1 MSLQE
6 RKRRRQQS
14 ERDRE
19 AEQLRRDRGLHD
31 EARLSPK
38 MAARLPT
45 GAVAARY
52 GVTTRSVDRWWKD
65 PDLNFPQPIIVNERK
80 YWALTDLEIWERG
93 HVAEKV
99 HELPGGINRL
109 LADIATAPDEA
120 YVVGLI
126 TNNLNA
132 IAALPPRERE
142 HISAAIQD
150 AVRERRAC
158 DEDR

>member
-6 RKRRRQQS
+6 RERRRRQS
-14 ERDRE
+14 ERDRR
-19 AEQLRRDRGLHD
+19 RRDQGLHD

-38 MAARLPT
+38 IAARLPT

-52 GVTTRSVDRWWKD
+52 GVTTRSIDRWWKD
-65 PDLNFPQPIIVNERK
+65 PDLNFPQPIIVNARK

-93 HVAEKV
+93 CVAEKARG
-99 HELPGGINRL
+99 LPGDINRL

-120 YVVGLI
+120 YIVDLI
-126 TNNLNA
+126 TNSHKA
-132 IAALPPRERE
+132 TATLPPRERE
-142 HISAAIQD
+142 QVNAAIQD

-158 DEDR
+158 DEEK